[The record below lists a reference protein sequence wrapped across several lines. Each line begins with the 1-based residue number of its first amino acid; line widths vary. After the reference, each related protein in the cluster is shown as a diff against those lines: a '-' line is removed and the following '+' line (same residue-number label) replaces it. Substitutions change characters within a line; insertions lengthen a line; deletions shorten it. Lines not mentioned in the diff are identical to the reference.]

1 MDPKD
6 FINALH
12 NCEWDEKVLL
22 LLRIKSTDC
31 LKVDIGLRDA
41 TINKKDYELWRKREE
56 KLTKLRSKSSACLE
70 CDTRLKNRSTDDKD
84 IQFWGEKINRSSSE
98 IDLIN
103 LMIKYINENTSSPM
117 DPKVF
122 MKLFTQCKWNR
133 LNIRLKMFKKQLA
146 DEEKLLKGV

>member
-1 MDPKD
+1 M
-6 FINALH
+6 
-12 NCEWDEKVLL
+12 EKVLL
-22 LLRIKSTDC
+22 LLRIKSTGC

-41 TINKKDYELWRKREE
+41 TTNKKDYELWSKRVSQSE
-56 KLTKLRSKSSACLE
+56 LE
-70 CDTRLKNRSTDDKD
+70 LK
-84 IQFWGEKINRSSSE
+84 IINSL
-98 IDLIN
+98 ID
-103 LMIKYINENTSSPM
+103 YINENTSSPM